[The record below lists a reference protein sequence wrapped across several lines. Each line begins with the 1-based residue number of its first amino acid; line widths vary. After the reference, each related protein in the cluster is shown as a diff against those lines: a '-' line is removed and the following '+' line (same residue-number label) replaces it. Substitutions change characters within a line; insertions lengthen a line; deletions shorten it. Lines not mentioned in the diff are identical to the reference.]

1 MEPSPCR
8 GPSCEH
14 KVGRGAC
21 MCPVSSHSPA
31 QTRGLTV
38 PPPGDGLTAM
48 EGLRWVEWS
57 GGRSPGNGPAFI
69 GSDAVIKTRRWG
81 LKQQRVHFTALEA
94 RRPRSRCYSQAGFA
108 PRPPL
113 LAWAQPPLPPIHPWC
128 VRGGGR
134 QRRRGAEAPSVA
146 RAESFTRVPI
156 QSRQGPALVTP
167 AHPQSSRRP
176 RLQTRPH
183 AGFGA
188 SAFEWGGQV
197 PERILWP
204 KVEVRAF

>member
-1 MEPSPCR
+1 MPGVGCGERAFCPDALGPSGGAFDSPPRGCCWKTLAWQCRSSSAGVVEPSPCR

-21 MCPVSSHSPA
+21 MCPVSSHSPALPGLSHDSRRPGA

-81 LKQQRVHFTALEA
+81 LKQQRVPFTALEA

-134 QRRRGAEAPSVA
+134 QRRRGAESP
-146 RAESFTRVPI
+146 P
-156 QSRQGPALVTP
+156 
-167 AHPQSSRRP
+167 
-176 RLQTRPH
+176 
-183 AGFGA
+183 
-188 SAFEWGGQV
+188 
-197 PERILWP
+197 
-204 KVEVRAF
+204 